1 MYTRTL
7 LTDSHTDTDADCM
20 NVCVYIS
27 SGLVQRQGT
36 TAPKCPQVYHSKKCK
51 HWVYP
56 TILDKT
62 KYHIVGYILYI
73 SRCVIFL
80 QSPFPLVGYIGYPI
94 IPCFLMKSSVKGK
107 THIIYIYIHPKLEQ
121 ISHACYIPSYF
132 PSKKIT
138 PPVISSL
145 NFSS

>member
-107 THIIYIYIHPKLEQ
+107 THIIYIYISILNWSKYHMLA
-121 ISHACYIPSYF
+121 ISHHIF
-132 PSKKIT
+132 PAKK
-138 PPVISSL
+138 SL
-145 NFSS
+145 RRWFHH